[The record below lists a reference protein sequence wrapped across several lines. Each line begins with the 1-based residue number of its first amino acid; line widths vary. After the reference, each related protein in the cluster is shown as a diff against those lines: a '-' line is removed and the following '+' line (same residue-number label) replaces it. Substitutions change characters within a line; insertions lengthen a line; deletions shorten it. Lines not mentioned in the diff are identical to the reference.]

1 MPRKSIEEQIEATK
15 KQLEIK
21 NNRLKALESKKRTK
35 DRKDRAHR
43 LIQVGAIVEAAYN
56 KDIKEADPNFK
67 KIDGEEMLQALYNFL
82 KDQDTRGGYFS
93 AVLDSANK
101 REAQEAP
108 PAAT

>member
-43 LIQVGAIVEAAYN
+43 LIQIGAIVEAAYN
-56 KDIKEADPNFK
+56 KDIKESDPTFK
-67 KIDGEEMLQALYNFL
+67 KIDGEDMLQALFNFL

-93 AVLDSANK
+93 AALDAAKKEENK
-101 REAQEAP
+101 EAP
-108 PAAT
+108 TDAQ